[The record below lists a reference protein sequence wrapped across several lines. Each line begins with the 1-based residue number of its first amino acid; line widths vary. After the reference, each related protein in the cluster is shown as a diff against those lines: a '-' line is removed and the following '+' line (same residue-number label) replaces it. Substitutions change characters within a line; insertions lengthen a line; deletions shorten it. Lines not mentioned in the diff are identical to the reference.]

1 MSELVK
7 AASWADPAS
16 GARPRDAS
24 DCANFIEQVETAS
37 WSAKASGAR
46 PRDAND

>member
-7 AASWADPAS
+7 AASCADPAS

-24 DCANFIEQVETAS
+24 DCANYIEQVETAS
-37 WSAKASGAR
+37 WSAEASGAR